1 MRFNFD
7 LFGRHRLHI
16 LVVAAGSVLCAA
28 SYLLK
33 ILFIYLFVCLFVSS
47 FVQSFVYLFMLV
59 VASLF
64 VVVAIY

>member
-16 LVVAAGSVLCAA
+16 LVVAAGSVLCAEN
-28 SYLLK
+28 
-33 ILFIYLFVCLFVSS
+33 IIYLFVCLFVSS